1 VANLAREC
9 KGLGFAVH
17 LFVIGSDY
25 ARLLTEFASTFDSIS
40 LVPDAALT
48 TPSRLLSLLGG
59 MDVVINNNSAHLPPI
74 LGDLRRQ
81 GTKLITQLQA
91 VDLSMHGVPC
101 GPAYVALEYE
111 HTLHRVTVPSRKL
124 GNWLKAWGMPEDKV
138 IFMPNGPGFAVPQA
152 RVITSLLARRQRTQA
167 DPLHVLFMAR
177 FDRQKGLD
185 RLVELVRL
193 THSHGVPLQWRIVGQ
208 RVLMDY
214 ESQPIDFDVLR
225 PWLWPPALDAQNLI
239 AHYAWADVLV
249 LTSRYEGS
257 PLSILEA
264 QSLGCVPLAT
274 VCGAVDEQIEDGAT
288 GYLFDNTAS
297 TEALSVAMLD
307 RLVALQKDRDMLLQL
322 AEQAARTRQDQ
333 SWQNNISTLSA
344 CLHEWFPAQEAR

>member
-1 VANLAREC
+1 
-9 KGLGFAVH
+9 
-17 LFVIGSDY
+17 
-25 ARLLTEFASTFDSIS
+25 
-40 LVPDAALT
+40 
-48 TPSRLLSLLGG
+48 

-81 GTKLITQLQA
+81 GTQLITQLQA

-111 HTLHRVTVPSRKL
+111 HTLHRVTVPSHKL

-138 IFMPNGPGFAVPQA
+138 IFMPNGSGFAVPQA
-152 RVITSLLARRQRTQA
+152 RVTASLLARRRRTKA

-193 THSHGVPLQWRIVGQ
+193 TNSNGVMIHWRIVGQ

-214 ESQPIDFDVLR
+214 ELQPIDFDVLR
-225 PWLWPPALDAQNLI
+225 PWLWPPALDAQTLI
-239 AHYAWADVLV
+239 AHYAWADVFV
-249 LTSRYEGS
+249 LPSRYEGS

-274 VCGAVDEQIEDGAT
+274 ACGAVDEQIEDGVT

-297 TEALSVAMLD
+297 TETLSVAMLD

-322 AEQAARTRQDQ
+322 AEQAARTRHDQ
-333 SWQNNISTLSA
+333 SWQNNISALAA
-344 CLHEWFPAQEAR
+344 CLNEWFPAHEAR